1 VSRLVLLLLTLLL
14 GACASAPGRLE
25 ANRFQHEVY
34 PYSLFYAETG
44 SAEYPLGAHYTVEN
58 FESRDGRHR
67 YARLGPEF
75 TIDRSYRDESPAMV
89 GREPFYDLLLARD
102 QPWARFWLRSVPLAK
117 AERDT
122 PLLTLAQR
130 YVDAAAESGRATP
143 PFGLEEPL
151 KVATRVE
158 LREVKTRSCELSKR
172 DAVRLDFA
180 LQNPEAAH
188 RLNEPEWLYVSLVII
203 GTGYYARTHYPVL
216 LLAGRTAAAAHD
228 ETLDRDFERV
238 LDRLVLGDKGQGL
251 SMKGGHTCGAN
262 AAESSGGAVT
272 PAAPGREGSTP
283 SAAGGEL
290 RGPALEVPIIEED
303 ASAPA
308 VR

>member
-1 VSRLVLLLLTLLL
+1 VSRIVLLHLALLL

-25 ANRFQHEVY
+25 ANRFQHDVY

-89 GREPFYDLLLARD
+89 GREPFYDLLLARE

-122 PLLTLAQR
+122 SLLTLAQR
-130 YVDAAAESGRATP
+130 YVDAVAESGRATP

-151 KVATRVE
+151 KLAARVE
-158 LREVKTRSCELSKR
+158 LREVTTRTCELSKR
-172 DAVRLDFA
+172 EAVRLDFA
-180 LQNPEAAH
+180 LQNPAAAH
-188 RLNEPEWLYVSLVII
+188 SLNEPEWLYVSLVII
-203 GTGYYARTHYPVL
+203 RTGYYARTHYPVL
-216 LLAGRTAAAAHD
+216 LLAGRTAATARD
-228 ETLDRDFERV
+228 DTLDRDFERL

-251 SMKGGHTCGAN
+251 SMKGGHTCGAH
-262 AAESSGGAVT
+262 AAETSGGADLPT
-272 PAAPGREGSTP
+272 APGSEGAAPG
-283 SAAGGEL
+283 AAGGEL
-290 RGPALEVPIIEED
+290 RGPALEVPVIQED
-303 ASAPA
+303 APAP
-308 VR
+308 